1 MDKVV
6 CKKRDLKEGYVGHPV
21 VGRNLA
27 QGIIVEEFPNVLF
40 DSGSFGIKLPDSPR
54 MGLQIGDQDMVSIS
68 AVFEKSELL
77 GLDGILRNGTTHN
90 DKAMGFLPFVGLV
103 SELRYF
109 PSAPKLFETT
119 FSGSSFDRGVFFGHN
134 HITTTCGIEKLDDPL
149 AKEPRIGSNPDT
161 GSGNV
166 FGGLGQTDLQEGDS
180 PGTGGS
186 ISWPQRPM
194 PKFLEMSFEA
204 KQGMI
209 GSSAM
214 FLGIVAYT
222 SPLDLAVDSQDDG
235 IQIENQRESRS
246 GETKQSGS
254 ELIVQGYQLTDRF
267 GRKPL
272 EKSPQ
277 GRLVGK
283 PGDADQGEKHPIVLQ
298 DLGLVDSPK
307 ACHNRI
313 QKRQNQ
319 VGGKIIGVALR
330 DFDKILN

>member
-119 FSGSSFDRGVFFGHN
+119 LSGSSFDRGVFFGHN

-149 AKEPRIGSNPDT
+149 AKESRIGSNPDT

-222 SPLDLAVDSQDDG
+222 GPLDLAVNGQDDR
-235 IQIENQRESRS
+235 IQIENQRES
-246 GETKQSGS
+246 
-254 ELIVQGYQLTDRF
+254 
-267 GRKPL
+267 
-272 EKSPQ
+272 
-277 GRLVGK
+277 
-283 PGDADQGEKHPIVLQ
+283 
-298 DLGLVDSPK
+298 
-307 ACHNRI
+307 
-313 QKRQNQ
+313 
-319 VGGKIIGVALR
+319 
-330 DFDKILN
+330 